1 MHNACIVTAGQLM
14 AITADRIRSLRKS
27 AKLTLDALSAAT
39 GRKLTTS
46 RIANY
51 ESGIRKLKVEQ
62 AIVLAEALNVTP
74 QYLLGLEDIRDG
86 SEHFSD
92 AQKQFLLLAKS
103 IARKDNQNLAQATA
117 VLQALL
123 HHSSV
128 D

>member
-1 MHNACIVTAGQLM
+1 MS
-14 AITADRIRSLRKS
+14 ITSDRIRSLRKS
-27 AKLTLDALSAAT
+27 AKLTLDALSVAT

-62 AIVLAEALNVTP
+62 AIVLAQALNVTP
-74 QYLLGLEDIRDG
+74 QYLLGLED
-86 SEHFSD
+86 SEHFTD
-92 AQKQFLLLAKS
+92 AQKQFLLLAQS

-117 VLQALL
+117 ILQALL
-123 HHSSV
+123 QNTPN

>member
-1 MHNACIVTAGQLM
+1 MS
-14 AITADRIRSLRKS
+14 ITSDRIRSLRKS

-62 AIVLAEALNVTP
+62 AIVLAQALNVTP
-74 QYLLGLEDIRDG
+74 QYLLGLEDLTDG
-86 SEHFSD
+86 SEHFTD
-92 AQKQFLLLAKS
+92 AQKQFLLLAQT
-103 IARKDNQNLAQATA
+103 IARKDNQNLAQAIA
-117 VLQALL
+117 ILQALL
-123 HHSSV
+123 QNTPN

>member
-1 MHNACIVTAGQLM
+1 MHTPCTLGCR
-14 AITADRIRSLRKS
+14 AIMSITSDRIRSLRKS

-62 AIVLAEALNVTP
+62 AIVLAQALNVTP
-74 QYLLGLEDIRDG
+74 QYLLGLEDLTDG
-86 SEHFSD
+86 SEHFTD
-92 AQKQFLLLAKS
+92 AQKQFLLLAQS

-117 VLQALL
+117 ILQALL
-123 HHSSV
+123 QNTPA

>member
-1 MHNACIVTAGQLM
+1 MSISS
-14 AITADRIRSLRKS
+14 DRIRSLRKS
-27 AKLTLDALSAAT
+27 AKLTLDALSVAT

-62 AIVLAEALNVTP
+62 AIVLAQALNVTP
-74 QYLLGLEDIRDG
+74 QYLLGLEDLTDG
-86 SEHFSD
+86 SEHFTD
-92 AQKQFLLLAKS
+92 AQKQFLLLAQS

-117 VLQALL
+117 ILQALL
-123 HHSSV
+123 QNTPA

>member
-1 MHNACIVTAGQLM
+1 MS
-14 AITADRIRSLRKS
+14 ITSDRIRSLRKS

-62 AIVLAEALNVTP
+62 AIVLAQALNVTP
-74 QYLLGLEDIRDG
+74 QYLLGLEDLTDG
-86 SEHFSD
+86 SEHFTD
-92 AQKQFLLLAKS
+92 AQKQFLLLAQS
-103 IARKDNQNLAQATA
+103 IARKDTQNLAQATA
-117 VLQALL
+117 ILQALL
-123 HHSSV
+123 QNTPN